1 MRVLRFMLPAAAIGI
16 LLTWLIVP
24 TLLQTAT
31 TDSGPQDVS
40 VLPPLE
46 NAEIVRVLGKIKIPE
61 GRPVS
66 ISGRITADPEYNVD
80 GTHLQVFVES
90 GAKEADL
97 IVRLDG
103 NIEVTQGDYVT
114 IEGALGGR
122 FVGETEDGGSIDML
136 EIIATSIG
144 SAAAEGVLAPA
155 STVWEPQAKKEEAG
169 VTVSVNKVEFARA
182 ETRVYITARNAG
194 EATAVIQVFNS
205 FIKQSDRFFEP
216 QAELPEGYPEVPVDL
231 SAGAAG
237 AGVIVFRQL
246 DDDTPL
252 EFSLTVLGGTGE
264 SVFDFELEPSSLPD

>member
-1 MRVLRFMLPAAAIGI
+1 MRVSRLILPAVAIGI
-16 LLTWLIVP
+16 LLAWLIIP
-24 TLLQTAT
+24 ALWQPST
-31 TDSGPQDVS
+31 TDSAPRDVS
-40 VLPPLE
+40 ALPPLD
-46 NAEIVRVLGKIKIPE
+46 NGEIVQIIGKGEIPE

-66 ISGRITADPEYNVD
+66 ISGMITADPEYNVD
-80 GTHLQVFVES
+80 GTHLQVYVES
-90 GAKEADL
+90 GSKEADL
-97 IVRLDG
+97 IVRFDG
-103 NIEVTQGDYVT
+103 NIEVTQGDYVA

-122 FVGETEDGGSIDML
+122 FVGETQDGGSIDML

-169 VTVSVNKVEFARA
+169 VTVSVDKVEFAKA

-264 SVFDFELEPSSLPD
+264 NVFDFELEPSSLPD

>member
-1 MRVLRFMLPAAAIGI
+1 MRGLRFIFPAAAIVI
-16 LLTWLIVP
+16 LLAWLIIP
-24 TLLQTAT
+24 ALWQTAT
-31 TDSGPQDVS
+31 TDSGPRDAS
-40 VLPPLE
+40 ALPPLD
-46 NAEIVRVLGKIKIPE
+46 NGEIVQIIGKGEIPE